1 MVVYFSCRERSWERL
16 TMTFLPRRPP
26 LPPVP
31 DTAPCSEENGTQ
43 HPGSSIRG
51 PPKAAPRE
59 TVLGRPS
66 AASTCDPK
74 APSHSKSPNGGVSP
88 DPQDGRL
95 CGLLPESPHHPSGC
109 QHPVSA
115 CSFQTHPRSRSVASS
130 YSGAT
135 AGARSQARGRRCVV
149 AGAARAFQ
157 GLGPP
162 PPQGKQRGLRDKY
175 AFGPQGYETV
185 ASRHYL
191 N

>member
-16 TMTFLPRRPP
+16 TMTFPPRRPP

-43 HPGSSIRG
+43 HPGSSIRS

-95 CGLLPESPHHPSGC
+95 CGLLPESPRHPSGASIPC
-109 QHPVSA
+109 LPVPFRRILGAALSP
-115 CSFQTHPRSRSVASS
+115 PRTP
-130 YSGAT
+130 GPQ
-135 AGARSQARGRRCVV
+135 QARGRRRAVAGAWSQVRGRRCRV

-157 GLGPP
+157 GLGHPP
-162 PPQGKQRGLRDKY
+162 PRR
-175 AFGPQGYETV
+175 E
-185 ASRHYL
+185 SREA
-191 N
+191 

>member
-16 TMTFLPRRPP
+16 TTTFPPRRPP

-31 DTAPCSEENGTQ
+31 DTAPCSEENGTR

-95 CGLLPESPHHPSGC
+95 CGLLPESPRHPSGC

-115 CSFQTHPRSRSVASS
+115 CSFQTHPRNRSVTSS
-130 YSGAT
+130 YPEAT
-135 AGARSQARGRRCVV
+135 AGARSPVRGRRCVV

-162 PPQGKQRGLRDKY
+162 PPPAGKAERPERQIRVWAAR
-175 AFGPQGYETV
+175 V
-185 ASRHYL
+185 
-191 N
+191 